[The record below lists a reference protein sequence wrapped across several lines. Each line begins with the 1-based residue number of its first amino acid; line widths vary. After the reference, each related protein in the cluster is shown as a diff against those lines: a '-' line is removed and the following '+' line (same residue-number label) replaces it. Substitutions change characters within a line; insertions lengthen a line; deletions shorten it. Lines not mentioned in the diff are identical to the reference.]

1 MSTPYLKP
9 VVQGFLAGA
18 DLSTHQYK
26 LVKWDTTNNSVVLC
40 GNAEKPMGVLMNAP
54 ASGEMAEVAVQGGA
68 KVKVA
73 STISISSGALASV
86 ASAASGVARAAVAG
100 EWAIGV
106 FQDAGVSGDVLPIII
121 GIHQLDLDVS

>member
-9 VVQGFLAGA
+9 VIQAMLAGA

-40 GNAEKPMGVLMNAP
+40 GSAEKPMGVLMNAP

-68 KVKVA
+68 KVKIA

-100 EWAIGV
+100 EWAFGVFTDSGVTGDIIPMIIGV
-106 FQDAGVSGDVLPIII
+106 
-121 GIHQLDLDVS
+121 HQLDLDVS